1 MTAHVFGASSP
12 SCSNFALWK
21 TASDNIHEYAS
32 DVTRTLEIN
41 FYVDDMLL
49 QHSSAAEASEA
60 SCFFSFQTVTKA
72 KDVIRKVIELSAKEG
87 VNLTQFTSNNEDV
100 LKSIPDENR
109 RKNISDEAL
118 TFGKLPED

>member
-72 KDVIRKVIELSAKEG
+72 KMLSER
-87 VNLTQFTSNNEDV
+87 S
-100 LKSIPDENR
+100 
-109 RKNISDEAL
+109 
-118 TFGKLPED
+118 